1 MNDLIIIGGGA
12 AGLFAGV
19 CAGEGGLSCIL
30 LERRHRPGL
39 KLLMCG
45 NNRCNISH
53 ACDAPQML
61 SHYGEPISAF
71 LGEAIRE
78 FSPDVLRKWF
88 GKHGLQTAIHGERIY
103 PKSEDADDVLH
114 CFTDNLRDL
123 NVPLSLNSAV
133 QSVRK
138 LPKEGFLVK
147 LENNLNL
154 EARNVL
160 LATGGLSYPK
170 TGSVGDGHRIASELG
185 LRVTEARAGLAG
197 VEHQNRWLTTKQNS
211 DIPDVEVTALRGE
224 TVLAKTR
231 GNVLCAGTVLRG
243 SAIFD
248 IVRLLAHQG
257 ITSDFSLVFDLAPN
271 LRLAELRQRL
281 KSSNLERVLREF
293 SLPEENAKNLAEAIR
308 RNQIEDTASLLK
320 AIPVP
325 VTKVRPLKEAIVT
338 VGGVAL
344 DEIDPATMQ
353 SRKVRGL
360 YFAGELLDIDGPTGG
375 FNLHAAFATARL
387 AVRNIWKETQYA
399 KHHRS

>member
-1 MNDLIIIGGGA
+1 MNDLVIIGGGA
-12 AGLFAGV
+12 AGLFGGV
-19 CAGEGGLSCIL
+19 CAGESGLSCII

-53 ACDAPQML
+53 VCTAQQML
-61 SHYGEPISAF
+61 DSYGEPISAF
-71 LGEAIRE
+71 LREAIHE
-78 FSPDVLRKWF
+78 FSPEALRKWF
-88 GKHGLQTAIHGERIY
+88 AKHGLQTAIHGDRIY

-138 LPKEGFLVK
+138 LPKEGFAVT
-147 LENNLNL
+147 LENNLTL

-170 TGSVGDGHRIASELG
+170 TGSVGDGYRIASELG
-185 LRVTEARAGLAG
+185 LRVTTPRAGLAG
-197 VEHQNRWLTTKQNS
+197 VEHQNRWLTTKLNS
-211 DIPDVEVTALRGE
+211 DLPDVTVTAVRGE
-224 TVLAKTR
+224 TVLAQTR

-248 IVRLLAHQG
+248 VVRLLAHQG
-257 ITSDFSLVFDLAPN
+257 ITTDFSLVFDLAPSM
-271 LRLAELRQRL
+271 RPAELRQKL
-281 KSSNLERVLREF
+281 KNGNLEKVLLAL
-293 SLPEENAKNLAEAIR
+293 SVPEENARNLAEAIQ
-308 RNQIEDTASLLK
+308 RNHVSDVAALLQ

-325 VTKVRPLKEAIVT
+325 VTGVRPLKEAIVT

-344 DEIDPATMQ
+344 EEIDPATMQ
-353 SRKVRGL
+353 SRRNRGL

-387 AVRNIWKETQYA
+387 AIRNIWKETEHA
-399 KHHRS
+399 KHHHT